1 MSLLMPDTDR
11 RPAVPLRLDVERWA
25 TFRIRKRVLAVVHT
39 VTSARRLLDAVRLLE
54 GDPRVQVLFTVAGD
68 VFNHGVDEFLENTRA
83 LVVPWGQAVH
93 TRFDLALAASYGSL
107 HELNVPVIVLP
118 HGASYNRRISVPG
131 GHHGRPPAVREV
143 YGLGRQWLVRDGVVV
158 PAAIVLAH
166 EDDRARLGR
175 ECPEALPVAEVVGD
189 PCYDRVAASLSARDL
204 YRKAL
209 GAGPRQQLVLICS
222 TWGPDSLVGRH
233 WGLLER
239 LAAELPPKDFRI
251 VVMLHSNVW
260 NAHSEWHIR
269 SAFAGLGRQGV
280 GLVSQHA
287 EWCGAVVAAD
297 YIVGDHGSV
306 SLYGTMTGA
315 RILTAGSPDTDLDPS
330 SPMAEL
336 RSLAPRIDA
345 GLPLLGQLRNSSLAY
360 SPGRYARIAARIS
373 SEPGRFAR
381 RMRTLLY
388 RKLRLRAPVARPAP
402 EQAAPPVTVR
412 YGTPSGALS

>member
-1 MSLLMPDTDR
+1 MSLLMQDAER

-107 HELNVPVIVLP
+107 YELSVPVIVLP
-118 HGASYNRRISVPG
+118 HGASYNKRVSVPDDRR
-131 GHHGRPPAVREV
+131 GRLPAVREV

-166 EDDRARLGR
+166 EDDRTRLGR

-189 PCYDRVAASLSARDL
+189 PCYDRVAASLPARDL
-204 YRKAL
+204 YRRAL
-209 GAGPRQQLVLICS
+209 GAALRQELVLVCS
-222 TWGPDSLVGRH
+222 TWGPDSLLGRH
-233 WGLLER
+233 WDLLEL
-239 LAAELPPKDFRI
+239 LAAQLPREDFRI

-269 SAFAGLGRQGV
+269 SAFAGLSRCGV

-287 EWCGAVVAAD
+287 EWSGAVVAAD

-306 SLYGTMTGA
+306 SLYGAMTGA
-315 RILTAGSPDTDLDPS
+315 RLLTAGSPDTDLDPS

-336 RSLAPRIDA
+336 RSLAPRIDM
-345 GLPLLGQLRNSSLAY
+345 GRPLLRQLRQSAAAY
-360 SPGRYARIAARIS
+360 RPDRYARVAARIS

-381 RMRTLLY
+381 RMRALLY

-402 EQAAPPVTVR
+402 AAAVPPVLVR
-412 YGTPSGALS
+412 YDEPGGAES